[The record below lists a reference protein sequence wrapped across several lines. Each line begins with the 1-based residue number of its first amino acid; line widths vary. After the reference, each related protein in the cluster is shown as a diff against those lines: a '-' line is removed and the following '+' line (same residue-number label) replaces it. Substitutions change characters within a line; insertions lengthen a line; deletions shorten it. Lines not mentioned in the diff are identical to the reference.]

1 MVKTI
6 KYRKNKQVEVKGM
19 RRIRK
24 KIKRSFAM
32 ILTVCMV
39 LTSFQGIAFADPDL
53 DSSAKERD
61 VLFELDGTALKTE
74 AEEAIRSGAF
84 YNAQVGFQ
92 ELLETSDEEDP
103 IKFVDSDAYA
113 DIFDQSTGSIY
124 QLQDIP
130 YAREASASDAMYE
143 DAELQIFV
151 KLNGQA
157 AKAATQSNA
166 RKASDSN
173 ITEESDSDME
183 KASDSDLR
191 KPSAND
197 TIVDTENYEMNG
209 DEKLIFLFIN
219 RSNDDL
225 TFQLD
230 IDGRKSALV
239 QVESKNVLLATDQE
253 EEETPAPSTD
263 EEVNKGQENQGS
275 TDENDGNGTTEN
287 GTTENGTT
295 ENGSGSTST
304 EENEN
309 KDTTVEGGNQGSEGN
324 SGNTTENTAP
334 STDNKEE
341 NKGQENQGGNEGNK
355 ETIVEIENQGSK
367 DNSGDTTENK
377 APSVANKGENKAQEN
392 QGGNEGNTGNSASEK
407 GEEQQVSISSHRIDR
422 VMAFVPQ
429 DSYDDDD
436 EDAPKSP
443 EEEFEMMGEDDEEEE
458 EVDDETYNDDVDVY
472 TSDVEGVDIPAEVY
486 PVVLMKRK
494 SRSLFRMVRARGNA
508 KAAEASAGLMVMPVS
523 ALQPVATEAP
533 GDFVPLVDFY
543 DYWDSPNNKFFNDDS
558 KGFNAAIVN
567 KVGKQNLA
575 KTQTF
580 SLYAEGSNDSLR
592 TLENGKKAP
601 WQTGNIAQNLVDT
614 TYSDESRRAHIKK
627 EFGPHTTMFPVDEAY
642 IKNNYDVYNTDNTNA
657 FKDGIRWYSN
667 VEFPGFKSIT
677 ENGCTKYVFDAQ
689 ATSVRR
695 DDSSKK
701 NLKLKVINSSS
712 NGFWPFNTVA
722 EPENKKPLLFWKEQ
736 KKYSFGMHMSVPFY
750 LPLNGCYGENG
761 NVPLTFTFKGDDDV
775 WVYLKEVDPTNNTFT
790 SRLVLD
796 LGGMHGSCTGTIN
809 FATGYASVSPDT
821 NDIIKINDDGS
832 YENLASVGGRAV
844 NVKLK
849 DLGIENGKFYSL
861 EFFYMERNPTESNCY
876 IEIGLPVTPAGTLQ
890 ITKEVKGI
898 SLTDEKVNK
907 DYEFEVWESD
917 DHNTWNKLENN
928 ITINPTN
935 NKTKSITTT
944 TTKWYRVK
952 EIDPKDDST
961 ASWTGSGILTDDGC
975 YEVKVEPEKGATVVC
990 TNKYSANSLQI
1001 TKQMI
1006 GTSLPENLAANFKV
1020 TINNSNGKKIKISKP
1035 DSTDE
1040 FVTLSEDNNVINNI
1054 ALKNNETCIIS
1065 GLDAN
1070 STYKVEETG
1079 ITDENY
1085 KYDAEIHS
1093 EGDGKDV
1100 HVNNGNKTVIGG
1112 FREKEDGSS
1121 HVNLTFTNAVERKN
1135 KVLTLRKELSGSTE
1149 LQPSTDQTY
1158 TFELMKYDGITS
1170 TKFEDF
1176 TFADAPTKEDKTIEI
1191 TGAGTVTLLIDPEK
1205 AGGTFW
1211 FKETGEGDFNSDATS
1226 WKFASNP
1233 GSTYEGK
1240 DSPRFSFSDK
1250 TEFEV
1255 TCTNTYNVNR
1265 TLTVEK
1271 KLTDNS
1277 ANVTGTFGFNAVF
1290 KGNNDAILSIP
1301 YEITSKAADGTVSS
1315 NSGTLTDSA
1324 NAFNLAPGDKITFTK
1339 IPNGVSYQ
1347 ITETGTN
1354 TVENSEWY
1362 DIRCTGAVVES
1373 VDDGDSKK
1381 TISTETTSNGDD
1393 TAISGTF
1400 SGNENKKQM
1409 VTFTNSVTV
1418 KTGKLKITK
1427 KIVESSTSTKEV
1439 VADDNLTFTFKV
1451 TKEPGGMNVGKSFYV
1466 SVPIAKGDY
1475 EGSKE
1480 ITVPVGVYTIEEMS
1494 YLQYKA
1500 VENSKTAAV
1509 EAGSEPGNQATVIFH
1524 NYRCAD
1530 GYFTDSK
1537 VTVNTVIKEDNK
1549 FRFHSEDTSKP
1560 KIKIRQ
1566 IAALFTNSGKT
1577 EDDDDNEN

>member
-191 KPSAND
+191 KPSVND
-197 TIVDTENYEMNG
+197 TIIDTENYEMNG
-209 DEKLIFLFIN
+209 DEKLVFLFIN

-275 TDENDGNGTTEN
+275 TEENDGNGTT
-287 GTTENGTT
+287 GNGTT

-309 KDTTVEGGNQGSEGN
+309 KDTTVEGGNQGSEEN
-324 SGNTTENTAP
+324 SGETTENSTP
-334 STDNKEE
+334 STGNDGE
-341 NKGQENQGGNEGNK
+341 NKNQENQGGNEGNK

-367 DNSGDTTENK
+367 DNSGDITENK
-377 APSVANKGENKAQEN
+377 APSVANKGESKTQEN
-392 QGGNEGNTGNSASEK
+392 QGGNEENTGNSTSEK

-523 ALQPVATEAP
+523 ALQSVATEAP

-543 DYWDSPNNKFFNDDS
+543 DYWDSPINKFVNDDS

-601 WQTGNIAQNLVDT
+601 WQTVNIAQNLVDT

-642 IKNNYDVYNTDNTNA
+642 IKNNYDVYKTDNTNA

-722 EPENKKPLLFWKEQ
+722 KPENKELFTSRKEQ

-796 LGGMHGSCTGTIN
+796 LGGIHGSCTGTIN

-832 YENLASVGGRAV
+832 YTNLASVGGSAV
-844 NVKLK
+844 TVKLK

-876 IEIGLPVTPAGTLQ
+876 IEIGLPVTPDGTLQ

-907 DYEFEVWESD
+907 NYEFEVLESD

-928 ITINPTN
+928 IKINPTN

-952 EIDPKDDST
+952 EIDPKDDFT
-961 ASWTGSGILTDDGC
+961 ASWTGSGKLTDDGW

-1001 TKQMI
+1001 TKKMS
-1006 GTSLPENLAANFKV
+1006 GNSLPNNLAANFKV
-1020 TINNSNGKKIKISKP
+1020 TINNSNGKTIKIKKP
-1035 DSTDE
+1035 DGSGNLTE
-1040 FVTLSEDNNVINNI
+1040 ESETVNSNAYSISDI
-1054 ALKNNETCIIS
+1054 ALKNNEKCIIS

-1085 KYDAEIHS
+1085 KYDAKIQS
-1093 EGDGKDV
+1093 GGDGKNV
-1100 HVNNGNKTVIGG
+1100 EVNNGNKIVTGG
-1112 FREKEDGSS
+1112 FQEKEDGSS
-1121 HVNLTFTNAVERKN
+1121 HVNFTFTNAVERKN
-1135 KVLTLRKELSGSTE
+1135 KVLTLTKKLSGFME
-1149 LQPSTDQTY
+1149 LRPSTDQKY
-1158 TFELMKYDGITS
+1158 TFELLKRKGAAWK
-1170 TKFEDF
+1170 KFEDF
-1176 TFADAPTKEDKTIEI
+1176 TFADTPAKADKTIEI
-1191 TGAGTVTLLIDPEK
+1191 TGAGSVKLNIDPED
-1205 AGGTFW
+1205 AEGD
-1211 FKETGEGDFNSDATS
+1211 FKFVETGEGKFNSDVTS
-1226 WKFASNP
+1226 WELSSNH
-1233 GSTYEGK
+1233 GTTYQGK
-1240 DSPRFSFSDK
+1240 ESPEFSFSDK
-1250 TEFEV
+1250 TESELI
-1255 TCTNTYNVNR
+1255 CTNTYNVNR

-1277 ANVTGTFGFNAVF
+1277 ANVTGTFEFNATF
-1290 KGNNDAILSIP
+1290 TGNNDAVLSIP
-1301 YEITSKAADGTVSS
+1301 YEIIRKGVSVS
-1315 NSGTLTDSA
+1315 TESGTLTDSA
-1324 NAFNLAPGDKITFTK
+1324 NAFNLAPGDKITFSK

-1373 VDDGDSKK
+1373 VKDDDSKENISSSTNA
-1381 TISTETTSNGDD
+1381 TISGSFVGE
-1393 TAISGTF
+1393 
-1400 SGNENKKQM
+1400 ENRNQM

-1427 KIVESSTSTKEV
+1427 KIVENATSDQAVK
-1439 VADDNLTFTFKV
+1439 ADDNLTFTFKV
-1451 TKEPGGMNVGKSFYV
+1451 TKTPGGMNEDKSFYV
-1466 SVPIAKGDY
+1466 SVPVTKGNFK
-1475 EGSKE
+1475 GFKE
-1480 ITVPVGVYTIEEMS
+1480 IEVPVGVYQIEEMP
-1494 YLQYKA
+1494 YLQYEA
-1500 VENSKTAAV
+1500 VEKSKM
-1509 EAGSEPGNQATVIFH
+1509 ATVEVGDEPASTASVEFK
-1524 NYRCAD
+1524 NYRSAD

-1537 VTVNTVIKEDNK
+1537 VTVNTVIKDDK
-1549 FRFHSEDTSKP
+1549 FHFHSEDTSKP
-1560 KIKIRQ
+1560 KSKIRQ
-1566 IAALFTNSGKT
+1566 IAALITNGSKT

>member
-157 AKAATQSNA
+157 AEAATQSNA
-166 RKASDSN
+166 RKASDSSL
-173 ITEESDSDME
+173 TEESDSEME
-183 KASDSDLR
+183 KASGSDLR

-197 TIVDTENYEMNG
+197 TIIDTENYEMNG

-253 EEETPAPSTD
+253 EEETPAPST
-263 EEVNKGQENQGS
+263 EEENKGQENQGS

-287 GTTENGTT
+287 GTTESGTTENGTT

-304 EENEN
+304 EENDN

-334 STDNKEE
+334 SIDNKEE

-367 DNSGDTTENK
+367 ENSGNTTENK
-377 APSVANKGENKAQEN
+377 APSADNKGENKTQEN
-392 QGGNEGNTGNSASEK
+392 QGGNEGNTGNSTSEK

-458 EVDDETYNDDVDVY
+458 EVEDETYNDDVDLY

-494 SRSLFRMVRARGNA
+494 SRSLFRMVRARANA
-508 KAAEASAGLMVMPVS
+508 KAAEASAGLMVMSVS
-523 ALQPVATEAP
+523 ALQPVAEGQT
-533 GDFVPLVDFY
+533 GVFVPKVDFY
-543 DYWDSPNNKFFNDDS
+543 DYWDSPNDKFVNDDS

-567 KVGKQNLA
+567 KVGKKNLA

-580 SLYAEGSNDSLR
+580 SLYAEGSNDFLR

-601 WQTGNIAQNLVDT
+601 WQTVNIAQNLVDT

-701 NLKLKVINSSS
+701 NLKLKVINSRS

-722 EPENKKPLLFWKEQ
+722 EPDNKKEPWEWWKEEQ

-796 LGGMHGSCTGTIN
+796 LGGIHSSCTGTIN
-809 FATGYASVSPDT
+809 FATGDASVSPDT
-821 NDIIKINDDGS
+821 DKIIKINDDGS
-832 YENLASVGGRAV
+832 YTNLASVGGSAV
-844 NVKLK
+844 TVKLK

-907 DYEFEVWESD
+907 NYEFEVLESD
-917 DHNTWNKLENN
+917 DHNRWNKLENN
-928 ITINPTN
+928 IKINPTN
-935 NKTKSITTT
+935 NKTESITTT

-952 EIDPKDDST
+952 EIDPNDDST
-961 ASWTGSGILTDDGC
+961 ASWTGSGKLTDDGW
-975 YEVKVEPEKGATVVC
+975 YEVKVEPEKGATVV
-990 TNKYSANSLQI
+990 
-1001 TKQMI
+1001 
-1006 GTSLPENLAANFKV
+1006 
-1020 TINNSNGKKIKISKP
+1020 
-1035 DSTDE
+1035 
-1040 FVTLSEDNNVINNI
+1040 
-1054 ALKNNETCIIS
+1054 
-1065 GLDAN
+1065 
-1070 STYKVEETG
+1070 
-1079 ITDENY
+1079 
-1085 KYDAEIHS
+1085 
-1093 EGDGKDV
+1093 
-1100 HVNNGNKTVIGG
+1100 
-1112 FREKEDGSS
+1112 
-1121 HVNLTFTNAVERKN
+1121 
-1135 KVLTLRKELSGSTE
+1135 
-1149 LQPSTDQTY
+1149 
-1158 TFELMKYDGITS
+1158 
-1170 TKFEDF
+1170 
-1176 TFADAPTKEDKTIEI
+1176 
-1191 TGAGTVTLLIDPEK
+1191 
-1205 AGGTFW
+1205 
-1211 FKETGEGDFNSDATS
+1211 
-1226 WKFASNP
+1226 
-1233 GSTYEGK
+1233 
-1240 DSPRFSFSDK
+1240 
-1250 TEFEV
+1250 
-1255 TCTNTYNVNR
+1255 CTNTYNVNR

-1439 VADDNLTFTFKV
+1439 KADDNLTFTFKV
-1451 TKEPGGMNVGKSFYV
+1451 TKKTGGMNVGKSFYV
-1466 SVPIAKGDY
+1466 SVPIAKGDS

-1480 ITVPVGVYTIEEMS
+1480 ITVPVGAYTIEEMS

>member
-191 KPSAND
+191 KPSVND
-197 TIVDTENYEMNG
+197 TIIDTENYEMNG
-209 DEKLIFLFIN
+209 DEKLVFLFIN

-367 DNSGDTTENK
+367 DNSGDITENK
-377 APSVANKGENKAQEN
+377 APSVANKGESKTQEN
-392 QGGNEGNTGNSASEK
+392 QGGNEENTGNSTSEK

-523 ALQPVATEAP
+523 ALQSVATEAP

-543 DYWDSPNNKFFNDDS
+543 DYWDSPKNKFVNDDS

-580 SLYAEGSNDSLR
+580 SLYAEGSNDFLR

-601 WQTGNIAQNLVDT
+601 WQTVNIAQNLVDT

-667 VEFPGFKSIT
+667 VGFPGFKSIT

-695 DDSSKK
+695 DDSSKN
-701 NLKLKVINSSS
+701 NLKLKVINSRS

-722 EPENKKPLLFWKEQ
+722 EPGTLWKEQ

-796 LGGMHGSCTGTIN
+796 LGGIHSSCTGTIN

-844 NVKLK
+844 NVKLE

-898 SLTDEKVNK
+898 SLTDKKVNK

-928 ITINPTN
+928 ITINLTN

-944 TTKWYRVK
+944 TTKWYKVK
-952 EIDPKDDST
+952 EIDPRDDST

-1001 TKQMI
+1001 TKQMT

-1093 EGDGKDV
+1093 EGDGKRVD
-1100 HVNNGNKTVIGG
+1100 VNNGNKTVIGG

-1176 TFADAPTKEDKTIEI
+1176 TFADDPTKEDKTIEI

-1324 NAFNLAPGDKITFTK
+1324 NAFNLAPGDKITFSK

-1354 TVENSEWY
+1354 TVENSGWY

-1373 VDDGDSKK
+1373 VKDDDSKENISSATNA
-1381 TISTETTSNGDD
+1381 TISGSFVGE
-1393 TAISGTF
+1393 
-1400 SGNENKKQM
+1400 ENRNQM

-1427 KIVESSTSTKEV
+1427 KIVENATSDQAVK
-1439 VADDNLTFTFKV
+1439 ADDNLTFTFKV
-1451 TKEPGGMNVGKSFYV
+1451 TKTPGGMNEDKSFYV
-1466 SVPIAKGDY
+1466 SVPVTEGNFKGF
-1475 EGSKE
+1475 KE
-1480 ITVPVGVYTIEEMS
+1480 IEVPVGVYQIEEMP
-1494 YLQYKA
+1494 YLQYEA
-1500 VENSKTAAV
+1500 VEKSKM
-1509 EAGSEPGNQATVIFH
+1509 ATVEVGDEPASTASVEFK
-1524 NYRCAD
+1524 NYRSAD

-1537 VTVNTVIKEDNK
+1537 VTVNTVIKDDK
-1549 FRFHSEDTSKP
+1549 FHFHSEDTSKP
-1560 KIKIRQ
+1560 KSKIRQ
-1566 IAALFTNSGKT
+1566 IAALITNGSKT

>member
-191 KPSAND
+191 KPSVND
-197 TIVDTENYEMNG
+197 TIIDTENYEMNG
-209 DEKLIFLFIN
+209 DEKLVFLFIN

-367 DNSGDTTENK
+367 DNSGDITENK
-377 APSVANKGENKAQEN
+377 APSVANKGESKTQEN
-392 QGGNEGNTGNSASEK
+392 QGGNEENTGNSTSEK

-523 ALQPVATEAP
+523 ALQSVATEAP

-543 DYWDSPNNKFFNDDS
+543 DYWDSPKNKFVNDDS

-580 SLYAEGSNDSLR
+580 SLYAEGSNDFLR

-601 WQTGNIAQNLVDT
+601 WQTVNIAQNLVDT

-701 NLKLKVINSSS
+701 NLKLKVINSRS

-722 EPENKKPLLFWKEQ
+722 KPENKEPGTLWKEQ

-796 LGGMHGSCTGTIN
+796 LGGIHGSCTGTIN

-832 YENLASVGGRAV
+832 YENLASVGGSAV
-844 NVKLK
+844 NVELK

-876 IEIGLPVTPAGTLQ
+876 IEIGLPVPPPGTLQ

-898 SLTDEKVNK
+898 SLTDKKVNK

-917 DHNTWNKLENN
+917 DNNTWNKLENN
-928 ITINPTN
+928 IKINPTN

-961 ASWTGSGILTDDGC
+961 ASWTGSGKLTDYGW

-1001 TKQMI
+1001 TKQMT

-1093 EGDGKDV
+1093 EGDGKCVD
-1100 HVNNGNKTVIGG
+1100 VNNGNKTVIGG

-1176 TFADAPTKEDKTIEI
+1176 TFADDPTKEDKTIEI

-1324 NAFNLAPGDKITFTK
+1324 NAFNLAPGDKITFSK

-1354 TVENSEWY
+1354 TVENSGWY

-1373 VDDGDSKK
+1373 VKDDDSKENISSATNA
-1381 TISTETTSNGDD
+1381 TISGSFVGE
-1393 TAISGTF
+1393 
-1400 SGNENKKQM
+1400 ENRNQM

-1427 KIVESSTSTKEV
+1427 KIVENATSDQAVK
-1439 VADDNLTFTFKV
+1439 ADDNLTFTFKV
-1451 TKEPGGMNVGKSFYV
+1451 TKTPGGMNEDKSFYV
-1466 SVPIAKGDY
+1466 SVPVTEGNFKGF
-1475 EGSKE
+1475 KE
-1480 ITVPVGVYTIEEMS
+1480 IEVPVGVYQIEEMP
-1494 YLQYKA
+1494 YLQYEA
-1500 VENSKTAAV
+1500 VEKSKM
-1509 EAGSEPGNQATVIFH
+1509 ATVEVGDEPASTASVEFK
-1524 NYRCAD
+1524 NYRSAD

-1537 VTVNTVIKEDNK
+1537 VTVNTVIKDDK
-1549 FRFHSEDTSKP
+1549 FHFHSEDTSKP
-1560 KIKIRQ
+1560 KSKIRQ
-1566 IAALFTNSGKT
+1566 IAALITNGSKT

>member
-1 MVKTI
+1 M
-6 KYRKNKQVEVKGM
+6 
-19 RRIRK
+19 
-24 KIKRSFAM
+24 
-32 ILTVCMV
+32 
-39 LTSFQGIAFADPDL
+39 
-53 DSSAKERD
+53 
-61 VLFELDGTALKTE
+61 
-74 AEEAIRSGAF
+74 
-84 YNAQVGFQ
+84 
-92 ELLETSDEEDP
+92 
-103 IKFVDSDAYA
+103 
-113 DIFDQSTGSIY
+113 
-124 QLQDIP
+124 
-130 YAREASASDAMYE
+130 
-143 DAELQIFV
+143 
-151 KLNGQA
+151 
-157 AKAATQSNA
+157 
-166 RKASDSN
+166 
-173 ITEESDSDME
+173 
-183 KASDSDLR
+183 
-191 KPSAND
+191 
-197 TIVDTENYEMNG
+197 
-209 DEKLIFLFIN
+209 
-219 RSNDDL
+219 
-225 TFQLD
+225 
-230 IDGRKSALV
+230 
-239 QVESKNVLLATDQE
+239 
-253 EEETPAPSTD
+253 
-263 EEVNKGQENQGS
+263 
-275 TDENDGNGTTEN
+275 
-287 GTTENGTT
+287 
-295 ENGSGSTST
+295 
-304 EENEN
+304 
-309 KDTTVEGGNQGSEGN
+309 
-324 SGNTTENTAP
+324 
-334 STDNKEE
+334 
-341 NKGQENQGGNEGNK
+341 
-355 ETIVEIENQGSK
+355 
-367 DNSGDTTENK
+367 
-377 APSVANKGENKAQEN
+377 
-392 QGGNEGNTGNSASEK
+392 
-407 GEEQQVSISSHRIDR
+407 
-422 VMAFVPQ
+422 
-429 DSYDDDD
+429 
-436 EDAPKSP
+436 
-443 EEEFEMMGEDDEEEE
+443 
-458 EVDDETYNDDVDVY
+458 
-472 TSDVEGVDIPAEVY
+472 
-486 PVVLMKRK
+486 
-494 SRSLFRMVRARGNA
+494 
-508 KAAEASAGLMVMPVS
+508 
-523 ALQPVATEAP
+523 
-533 GDFVPLVDFY
+533 
-543 DYWDSPNNKFFNDDS
+543 
-558 KGFNAAIVN
+558 
-567 KVGKQNLA
+567 
-575 KTQTF
+575 
-580 SLYAEGSNDSLR
+580 
-592 TLENGKKAP
+592 
-601 WQTGNIAQNLVDT
+601 
-614 TYSDESRRAHIKK
+614 
-627 EFGPHTTMFPVDEAY
+627 
-642 IKNNYDVYNTDNTNA
+642 
-657 FKDGIRWYSN
+657 
-667 VEFPGFKSIT
+667 
-677 ENGCTKYVFDAQ
+677 
-689 ATSVRR
+689 
-695 DDSSKK
+695 
-701 NLKLKVINSSS
+701 
-712 NGFWPFNTVA
+712 
-722 EPENKKPLLFWKEQ
+722 
-736 KKYSFGMHMSVPFY
+736 
-750 LPLNGCYGENG
+750 
-761 NVPLTFTFKGDDDV
+761 
-775 WVYLKEVDPTNNTFT
+775 
-790 SRLVLD
+790 
-796 LGGMHGSCTGTIN
+796 
-809 FATGYASVSPDT
+809 
-821 NDIIKINDDGS
+821 
-832 YENLASVGGRAV
+832 
-844 NVKLK
+844 
-849 DLGIENGKFYSL
+849 
-861 EFFYMERNPTESNCY
+861 
-876 IEIGLPVTPAGTLQ
+876 
-890 ITKEVKGI
+890 
-898 SLTDEKVNK
+898 
-907 DYEFEVWESD
+907 
-917 DHNTWNKLENN
+917 
-928 ITINPTN
+928 
-935 NKTKSITTT
+935 
-944 TTKWYRVK
+944 
-952 EIDPKDDST
+952 
-961 ASWTGSGILTDDGC
+961 
-975 YEVKVEPEKGATVVC
+975 
-990 TNKYSANSLQI
+990 
-1001 TKQMI
+1001 
-1006 GTSLPENLAANFKV
+1006 
-1020 TINNSNGKKIKISKP
+1020 
-1035 DSTDE
+1035 
-1040 FVTLSEDNNVINNI
+1040 INNI

-1093 EGDGKDV
+1093 EGDGKGVD
-1100 HVNNGNKTVIGG
+1100 VNNGNKTVIGG

-1176 TFADAPTKEDKTIEI
+1176 TFADHPTKEDKTIEI
-1191 TGAGTVTLLIDPEK
+1191 TGARTVTLLIDPEK

-1240 DSPRFSFSDK
+1240 DSPGFSFSDK

-1466 SVPIAKGDY
+1466 SVPIAKGDS

>member
-1 MVKTI
+1 
-6 KYRKNKQVEVKGM
+6 M

-24 KIKRSFAM
+24 KIKRTFAM

-130 YAREASASDAMYE
+130 YAHEASASDAMYE

-166 RKASDSN
+166 KMASDSN
-173 ITEESDSDME
+173 ITEESDSEME

-191 KPSAND
+191 KPSVND
-197 TIVDTENYEMNG
+197 TIIDTENYEMNG
-209 DEKLIFLFIN
+209 DEKLVFLFIN

-287 GTTENGTT
+287 GTTESGTTENGTT

-304 EENEN
+304 EENDN

-334 STDNKEE
+334 SIDNKEE

-367 DNSGDTTENK
+367 ENSGNTTENK
-377 APSVANKGENKAQEN
+377 APSADNKGENKTQEN
-392 QGGNEGNTGNSASEK
+392 QGGNEGNTGNSTSEK

-458 EVDDETYNDDVDVY
+458 EVEDETYNDDVDLY

-494 SRSLFRMVRARGNA
+494 SRSLFRMVRARANA
-508 KAAEASAGLMVMPVS
+508 KAAEASAGLMVMSVS
-523 ALQPVATEAP
+523 ALQPVAEGQT
-533 GDFVPLVDFY
+533 GVFVPKVDFY
-543 DYWDSPNNKFFNDDS
+543 DYWDSPNDKFVNDDS

-567 KVGKQNLA
+567 KVGTQNLA

-580 SLYAEGSNDSLR
+580 SLYAKGNNDSLR
-592 TLENGKKAP
+592 KLENGEIAP
-601 WQTGNIAQNLVDT
+601 WQTGNIAQNLVDA

-627 EFGPHTTMFPVDEAY
+627 EFGPHTTMFPVDEDY

-667 VEFPGFKSIT
+667 VEFPGFKTIT

-689 ATSVRR
+689 KTSVRR

-701 NLKLKVINSSS
+701 NLKLKVINSNS

-722 EPENKKPLLFWKEQ
+722 RPGLWTEQ

-796 LGGMHGSCTGTIN
+796 LGGIHSSCTGTIN
-809 FATGYASVSPDT
+809 FETGDASVSPDT
-821 NDIIKINDDGS
+821 DKIIKINDDGS
-832 YENLASVGGRAV
+832 YENLASVGGSAV
-844 NVKLK
+844 TVKLK

-898 SLTDEKVNK
+898 SLTDEKANK
-907 DYEFEVWESD
+907 NYEFEVWESD
-917 DHNTWNKLENN
+917 DHTKWNKLENN

-935 NKTKSITTT
+935 NKTESITTT

-952 EIDPKDDST
+952 EIDPNDDST

-1001 TKQMI
+1001 TKKMR
-1006 GTSLPENLAANFKV
+1006 GNSLPGNLAANFKV

-1085 KYDAEIHS
+1085 KYDAKIQS
-1093 EGDGKDV
+1093 GGDGKDV
-1100 HVNNGNKTVIGG
+1100 EVNNGNKTVTGG
-1112 FREKEDGSS
+1112 FQEKEDGSS
-1121 HVNLTFTNAVERKN
+1121 HVNFTFTNAVKRKN
-1135 KVLTLRKELSGSTE
+1135 KVLKLTKVLDGAETLK
-1149 LQPSTDQTY
+1149 PTDQKY
-1158 TFELMKYDGITS
+1158 TFELMKYDRTTLKS

-1176 TFADAPTKEDKTIEI
+1176 TFADDPAKADKTIEI
-1191 TGAGTVTLLIDPEK
+1191 TGAGTVTLIIDPEK
-1205 AGGTFW
+1205 ADGTFW

-1226 WKFASNP
+1226 WKFASRP
-1233 GSTYEGK
+1233 GDTCKSKE
-1240 DSPRFSFSDK
+1240 SPRFSFSDK

-1277 ANVTGTFGFNAVF
+1277 ANVTGTFEFNATF
-1290 KGNNDAILSIP
+1290 TGNNDAVLSIP
-1301 YEITSKAADGTVSS
+1301 YEIIRKGVSVS
-1315 NSGTLTDSA
+1315 TESGTLTDSA
-1324 NAFNLAPGDKITFTK
+1324 NAFNLAPGDKITFSK

-1373 VDDGDSKK
+1373 VKDDDSKENISSATNA
-1381 TISTETTSNGDD
+1381 TISGSFVGE
-1393 TAISGTF
+1393 
-1400 SGNENKKQM
+1400 ENRNQM

-1427 KIVESSTSTKEV
+1427 KIVENATSDQAVK
-1439 VADDNLTFTFKV
+1439 ADDNLTFTFKV
-1451 TKEPGGMNVGKSFYV
+1451 TKTPGGMNEDKSFYV
-1466 SVPIAKGDY
+1466 SVPVTKGNFK
-1475 EGSKE
+1475 GFKE
-1480 ITVPVGVYTIEEMS
+1480 IEVPVGVYQIEEMP
-1494 YLQYKA
+1494 YLQYEA
-1500 VENSKTAAV
+1500 VEKSKM
-1509 EAGSEPGNQATVIFH
+1509 ATVEVGDEPASTASVEFK
-1524 NYRCAD
+1524 NYRSAD

-1537 VTVNTVIKEDNK
+1537 VTVNTVIKDDK
-1549 FRFHSEDTSKP
+1549 FHFHSEDTSKP
-1560 KIKIRQ
+1560 KSKIRQ
-1566 IAALFTNSGKT
+1566 IAALITNGSKT

>member
-1 MVKTI
+1 
-6 KYRKNKQVEVKGM
+6 M

-103 IKFVDSDAYA
+103 IKFVDSNAYA

-157 AKAATQSNA
+157 AEAATQSNA
-166 RKASDSN
+166 RKASDSSL
-173 ITEESDSDME
+173 TEESDSEME
-183 KASDSDLR
+183 KASGSDLR

-197 TIVDTENYEMNG
+197 TIIDTENYEMNG

-253 EEETPAPSTD
+253 EEETPAPST
-263 EEVNKGQENQGS
+263 EEENKGQENQGS

-287 GTTENGTT
+287 GTTESGTTENGTT

-304 EENEN
+304 EENDN

-334 STDNKEE
+334 SIDNKEE

-367 DNSGDTTENK
+367 ENSGNTTENK
-377 APSVANKGENKAQEN
+377 APSADNKGENKTQEN
-392 QGGNEGNTGNSASEK
+392 QGGNEGNTGNSTSEK

-458 EVDDETYNDDVDVY
+458 EVEDETYNDDVDLY

-494 SRSLFRMVRARGNA
+494 SRSLFRMVRARANA
-508 KAAEASAGLMVMPVS
+508 KAAEASAGLMVMSVS
-523 ALQPVATEAP
+523 ALQPVAEGQT
-533 GDFVPLVDFY
+533 GVFVPKVDFY
-543 DYWDSPNNKFFNDDS
+543 DYWDSPNDKFVNDDS

-580 SLYAEGSNDSLR
+580 SLYAKGNNDSLR
-592 TLENGKKAP
+592 KLENGEIAP
-601 WQTGNIAQNLVDT
+601 WQTGNIAQNLVDA

-627 EFGPHTTMFPVDEAY
+627 EFGPHTTMFPVDEDY

-667 VEFPGFKSIT
+667 VEFPGFKTIT

-689 ATSVRR
+689 KTSVRR

-701 NLKLKVINSSS
+701 NLKLKVINGSSSS

-722 EPENKKPLLFWKEQ
+722 EPENKKEPWEFWKKEQ

-809 FATGYASVSPDT
+809 FATGDASVSPDT
-821 NDIIKINDDGS
+821 DKIIKINDDGS
-832 YENLASVGGRAV
+832 DTNLASVGGSAV
-844 NVKLK
+844 TVKLK

-876 IEIGLPVTPAGTLQ
+876 IEIGLPVTPDGTLQ

-907 DYEFEVWESD
+907 NYEFEVLESD

-928 ITINPTN
+928 IKINPTN

-961 ASWTGSGILTDDGC
+961 ASWTGSGKLTDDGW

-1001 TKQMI
+1001 TKKMS
-1006 GTSLPENLAANFKV
+1006 GNSLPNNLAANFKV
-1020 TINNSNGKKIKISKP
+1020 TINNSNGKTIKIKKP
-1035 DSTDE
+1035 DGSGNLTE
-1040 FVTLSEDNNVINNI
+1040 ESETVNSNAYSISDI

-1085 KYDAEIHS
+1085 KYDAKIQS
-1093 EGDGKDV
+1093 GGDGKDV
-1100 HVNNGNKTVIGG
+1100 EVNNGNKTVTGG
-1112 FREKEDGSS
+1112 FQEKEDGSS
-1121 HVNLTFTNAVERKN
+1121 HVNFTFTNAVERKN
-1135 KVLTLRKELSGSTE
+1135 KVLKLTKVLDGAETLK
-1149 LQPSTDQTY
+1149 PTDQKY
-1158 TFELMKYDGITS
+1158 TFELMKYDRTTLKS

-1176 TFADAPTKEDKTIEI
+1176 TFADDPAKADKTIEI
-1191 TGAGTVTLLIDPEK
+1191 TGAGTVTLIIDPEK
-1205 AGGTFW
+1205 ADGTFW

-1226 WKFASNP
+1226 WKFASRP
-1233 GSTYEGK
+1233 GDTCKSKE
-1240 DSPRFSFSDK
+1240 SPWFSFSDK
-1250 TEFEV
+1250 TELELI
-1255 TCTNTYNVNR
+1255 CTNTYNVNR

-1271 KLTDNS
+1271 KLTADS
-1277 ANVTGTFGFNAVF
+1277 ANVTGVFGFEATF
-1290 KGNNDAILSIP
+1290 TGNKDVNLSIP

-1315 NSGTLTDSA
+1315 KSGTLTDSA
-1324 NAFNLAPGDKITFTK
+1324 NDFNLAPGDKITFTK
-1339 IPNGVSYQ
+1339 IPNGASYQ
-1347 ITETGTN
+1347 ITETGMN

-1427 KIVESSTSTKEV
+1427 KIVESSTSTKKV

-1466 SVPIAKGDY
+1466 SVPIAKGDS

>member
-1 MVKTI
+1 
-6 KYRKNKQVEVKGM
+6 M

-24 KIKRSFAM
+24 KIKRTFAM

-130 YAREASASDAMYE
+130 YAHEASASDAMYE

-166 RKASDSN
+166 KMASDSN
-173 ITEESDSDME
+173 ITEESDSEME

-191 KPSAND
+191 KPSVND
-197 TIVDTENYEMNG
+197 TIIDTENYEMNG
-209 DEKLIFLFIN
+209 DEKLVFLFIN

-239 QVESKNVLLATDQE
+239 HVESKNVLLATDQE

-275 TDENDGNGTTEN
+275 TEENDGNGTT
-287 GTTENGTT
+287 GNGTT

-309 KDTTVEGGNQGSEGN
+309 KDTTVEGGNQGSEEN

-392 QGGNEGNTGNSASEK
+392 QGSNEGNTGNSTSGSGSTEGGSSTDTSSNSNTSEK
-407 GEEQQVSISSHRIDR
+407 GEDQQVSISSHRIER

-494 SRSLFRMVRARGNA
+494 SRSLFRMIRARGNA
-508 KAAEASAGLMVMPVS
+508 KAAEASAGLMVMSVS
-523 ALQPVATEAP
+523 ALQPVAI

-543 DYWDSPNNKFFNDDS
+543 DYWDSPKVLLYNNDDV
-558 KGFNAAIVN
+558 GFNAAIVEEVKKKN
-567 KVGKQNLA
+567 KTLKD
-575 KTQTF
+575 TQTF
-580 SLYAEGSNDSLR
+580 SLYSNGSNSDLR
-592 TLENGKKAP
+592 KLKNGKKAP
-601 WQTGNIAQNLVDT
+601 WQDICIAQNLVVDT
-614 TYSDESRRAHIKK
+614 YNVESMRAHIKK
-627 EFGPHTTMFPVDEAY
+627 EFGPHTTMFPVDSVYE
-642 IKNNYDVYNTDNTNA
+642 KNNKEVYKLENDA
-657 FKDGIRWYSN
+657 FKDGIRWYPN

-677 ENGCTKYVFDAQ
+677 DNEKGYTKYVFDAME
-689 ATSVRR
+689 TPVRR
-695 DDSSKK
+695 DASTSDYKN
-701 NLKLKVINSSS
+701 NLKLKVIKSNES
-712 NGFWPFNTVA
+712 NGFWPFNTVVA
-722 EPENKKPLLFWKEQ
+722 PDLYDTEVGEGR
-736 KKYSFGMHMSVPFY
+736 KYSFGMHMSVPFY
-750 LPLNGCYGENG
+750 LPLNGCYGTN
-761 NVPLTFTFKGDDDV
+761 NDIPLTFKFKGDDDV
-775 WVYLKEVDPTNNTFT
+775 WVYLKEEDPTNNTFK

-796 LGGMHGSCTGTIN
+796 LGGLHGACTGTIN
-809 FATGYASVSPDT
+809 FASGETEISGEGYDILKIKEDEST
-821 NDIIKINDDGS
+821 NKLSDGTKTVKG
-832 YENLASVGGRAV
+832 NL
-844 NVKLK
+844 KE
-849 DLGIENGKFYSL
+849 LGIEYGKSYSL

-876 IEIGLPVTPAGTLQ
+876 IEIGLPVPPPGTLQ

-907 DYEFEVWESD
+907 DYEFEVRESD

-928 ITINPTN
+928 IKINPTN

-961 ASWTGSGILTDDGC
+961 ASWTGSGKLTDDGW

-1001 TKQMI
+1001 TKKMS
-1006 GTSLPENLAANFKV
+1006 GNSLPGNLAANFKV
-1020 TINNSNGKKIKISKP
+1020 TINNSNGKTIKIRKP
-1035 DSTDE
+1035 DDSGNLTEESKTVNSNEYSISD
-1040 FVTLSEDNNVINNI
+1040 I

-1085 KYDAEIHS
+1085 KYDAQIQS
-1093 EGDGKDV
+1093 GGDGKNV
-1100 HVNNGNKTVIGG
+1100 EVNNGNKIVTGG
-1112 FREKEDGSS
+1112 FQEKEDGSS
-1121 HVNLTFTNAVERKN
+1121 HVNFTFTNAVERKN
-1135 KVLTLRKELSGSTE
+1135 KVLTLTKKLSGFME
-1149 LQPSTDQTY
+1149 LRPSTDQKY
-1158 TFELMKYDGITS
+1158 TFELLKRKGAKWK
-1170 TKFEDF
+1170 KFEDF
-1176 TFADAPTKEDKTIEI
+1176 TFADTPAKADKTIEI
-1191 TGAGTVTLLIDPEK
+1191 TGAGSVKLNIDPED
-1205 AGGTFW
+1205 AEGD
-1211 FKETGEGDFNSDATS
+1211 FKFVETGEGKFNSDVTS
-1226 WKFASNP
+1226 WELSSNH
-1233 GSTYEGK
+1233 GTTYQGK
-1240 DSPRFSFSDK
+1240 ESPEFSFSDK
-1250 TEFEV
+1250 TESELI
-1255 TCTNTYNVNR
+1255 CTNTYNVNR

-1277 ANVTGTFGFNAVF
+1277 ANVTGTFEFNATF
-1290 KGNNDAILSIP
+1290 TGNNDAVLSIP
-1301 YEITSKAADGTVSS
+1301 YEIIRKGVSVS
-1315 NSGTLTDSA
+1315 TESGTLTDSA
-1324 NAFNLAPGDKITFTK
+1324 NAFNLAPGDKITFSK

-1373 VDDGDSKK
+1373 VKDDDSKENISSATNA
-1381 TISTETTSNGDD
+1381 TISGSFVGE
-1393 TAISGTF
+1393 
-1400 SGNENKKQM
+1400 ENRNQM

-1427 KIVESSTSTKEV
+1427 KIVENATSDQAVK
-1439 VADDNLTFTFKV
+1439 ADDNLTFTFKV
-1451 TKEPGGMNVGKSFYV
+1451 TKTPGGMNEDKSFYV
-1466 SVPIAKGDY
+1466 SVPVTKGNFK
-1475 EGSKE
+1475 GFKE
-1480 ITVPVGVYTIEEMS
+1480 IEVPVGVYQIEEMP
-1494 YLQYKA
+1494 YLQYEA
-1500 VENSKTAAV
+1500 VEKSKM
-1509 EAGSEPGNQATVIFH
+1509 ATVEVGDEPASTASVEFK
-1524 NYRCAD
+1524 NYRSAD

-1537 VTVNTVIKEDNK
+1537 VTVNTVIKDDK
-1549 FRFHSEDTSKP
+1549 FHFHSEDTSKP
-1560 KIKIRQ
+1560 KSKIRQ
-1566 IAALFTNSGKT
+1566 IAALITNGSKT

>member
-1 MVKTI
+1 
-6 KYRKNKQVEVKGM
+6 M

-92 ELLETSDEEDP
+92 ELLETSDEENP

-157 AKAATQSNA
+157 AKAATESNA
-166 RKASDSN
+166 RMASDSN

-191 KPSAND
+191 KPFVND
-197 TIVDTENYEMNG
+197 TIIDTENYEMNG
-209 DEKLIFLFIN
+209 DEKLVFLFIN

-295 ENGSGSTST
+295 ENGTGSTST

-309 KDTTVEGGNQGSEGN
+309 KDTTVEGGNQGSEEN
-324 SGNTTENTAP
+324 SGETTENSAP
-334 STDNKEE
+334 STGNDGENKNQENQGGNEEKKETIVEIEKHDPKDNSGDTTENKEPSADNKGE
-341 NKGQENQGGNEGNK
+341 NKGQENQGGNEGN
-355 ETIVEIENQGSK
+355 T
-367 DNSGDTTENK
+367 GDST
-377 APSVANKGENKAQEN
+377 
-392 QGGNEGNTGNSASEK
+392 SEK
-407 GEEQQVSISSHRIDR
+407 GEEQQVSISSHRIER

-494 SRSLFRMVRARGNA
+494 SRSLFRMIRARGNA
-508 KAAEASAGLMVMPVS
+508 KSAEASAGLMVMS
-523 ALQPVATEAP
+523 ANALQPVATGAP

-543 DYWDSPNNKFFNDDS
+543 DYWDSPNDKFVNDDS
-558 KGFNAAIVN
+558 KGFNAAIVK
-567 KVGKQNLA
+567 KVGKSNLA
-575 KTQTF
+575 DKQIF
-580 SLYAEGSNDSLR
+580 SLYAKGTDKQLRRDPNSHWYDKEDS
-592 TLENGKKAP
+592 P
-601 WQTGNIAQNLVDT
+601 WQTGNVAQNLAVA
-614 TYSDESRRAHIKK
+614 TYSNELYRAQITK
-627 EFGPHTTMFPVDEAY
+627 EFGPHKTMFPVENAYVKNDKAVYKLDE
-642 IKNNYDVYNTDNTNA
+642 DA
-657 FKDGIRWYSN
+657 FKDGIRWYPN
-667 VEFPGFKSIT
+667 VAFPGFVSETIEGT
-677 ENGCTKYVFDAQ
+677 NYIKYKFDASQ
-689 ATSVRR
+689 TTVRR
-695 DDSSKK
+695 VSPSQGEATGT
-701 NLKLKVINSSS
+701 LKLQKVDNLYSY
-712 NGFWPFNTVA
+712 GFWPFN
-722 EPENKKPLLFWKEQ
+722 ESNENLQNMSKRKF
-736 KKYSFGMHMSVPFY
+736 SFGMHMSYPFY
-750 LPLNGCYGENG
+750 LPLNGCYDEAG
-761 NVPLTFTFKGDDDV
+761 NTPLTFTFKGDDDV
-775 WVYLKEVDPTNNTFT
+775 WVYLKEMDPTDPTNSTFT

-796 LGGMHGSCTGTIN
+796 LGGMHGACTGTIN
-809 FATGYASVSPDT
+809 FATGVASVSPDT
-821 NDIIKINDDGS
+821 DDIIRINGDGT
-832 YENLASVGGRAV
+832 YKKLADKRGNAV
-844 NVKLK
+844 NVNLK
-849 DLGIENGKFYSL
+849 ELGIENGKFYSL

-876 IEIGLPVTPAGTLQ
+876 IEIGLPEIPKGILQ
-890 ITKEVKGI
+890 IEKELKGI
-898 SLTDEKVNK
+898 SKSELGNNSTYTFKVQESIDGEHWPDENDVSNA
-907 DYEFEVWESD
+907 
-917 DHNTWNKLENN
+917 TQT
-928 ITINPTN
+928 ITIEAG
-935 NKTKSITTT
+935 KSAEIETEHE
-944 TTKWYRVK
+944 KWYRVK
-952 EIDPKDDST
+952 EIDPNDGST
-961 ASWTGSGILTDDGC
+961 ASWAGNTGTFNNGWYVVQVG
-975 YEVKVEPEKGATVVC
+975 PEKGAKIVC
-990 TNKYSANSLQI
+990 TNKYNSLQI
-1001 TKQMI
+1001 TKKMN
-1006 GTSLPENLAANFKV
+1006 GESLPPDLAAKFDI
-1020 TINNSNGKKIKISKP
+1020 TITSSTAKKIKITKP
-1035 DSTDE
+1035 DGTNQD
-1040 FVTLSEDNNVINNI
+1040 VTLNEGSNVIKNI
-1054 ALKNNETCIIS
+1054 ELKDNQSCTIYS
-1065 GLDAN
+1065 VDAD

-1085 KYDAEIHS
+1085 KYDAVIQSGGDCKEITTS
-1093 EGDGKDV
+1093 ED
-1100 HVNNGNKTVIGG
+1100 NKTVTGG
-1112 FREKEDGSS
+1112 FIAKEDGSS
-1121 HVNLTFTNAVERKN
+1121 HVNLTFTNSVEK
-1135 KVLTLRKELSGSTE
+1135 KKILTLTKELDGE
-1149 LQPSTDQTY
+1149 LKPVDHTY
-1158 TFELMKYDGITS
+1158 TFELLKKNGDEW

-1176 TFADAPTKEDKTIEI
+1176 TFKSSDPAKADKKIEI
-1191 TGAGTVTLLIDPEK
+1191 TGAGSVTLIIDPK
-1205 AGGTFW
+1205 DANSY
-1211 FKETGEGDFNSDATS
+1211 FKFVETGEGDFNSDDRS
-1226 WKFASNP
+1226 WKLSSNH
-1233 GSTYEGK
+1233 GSIYHRKE
-1240 DSPRFSFSDK
+1240 SPMFSFSDK
-1250 TEFEV
+1250 TELEV
-1255 TCTNTYNVNR
+1255 TCINTYNVNR

-1271 KLTDNS
+1271 KLTADS
-1277 ANVTGTFGFNAVF
+1277 ANVTGKFGFSAVF

-1301 YEITSKAADGTVSS
+1301 YEITSKAADGTVSL
-1315 NSGTLTDSA
+1315 NPGTLTGSA
-1324 NAFNLAPGDKITFTK
+1324 NAFNLAPGDKITFAK

-1347 ITETGTN
+1347 ITETGSN
-1354 TVENSEWY
+1354 TVENAGWY

-1373 VDDGDSKK
+1373 VDDSGSKN
-1381 TISTETTSNGDD
+1381 TIPTNTTSNGNS
-1393 TAISGTF
+1393 TTIGGTF
-1400 SGNENKKQM
+1400 NGNANTNQM

-1466 SVPIAKGDY
+1466 SVPIAKGDSK
-1475 EGSKE
+1475 GSKE

-1560 KIKIRQ
+1560 KSKIRQ

>member
-1 MVKTI
+1 
-6 KYRKNKQVEVKGM
+6 M

-24 KIKRSFAM
+24 KIKRTFAM

-130 YAREASASDAMYE
+130 YAHEASASDAMYE

-166 RKASDSN
+166 KMASDSN
-173 ITEESDSDME
+173 ITEESDSEME

-191 KPSAND
+191 KPSVND
-197 TIVDTENYEMNG
+197 TIIDTENYEMNG
-209 DEKLIFLFIN
+209 DEKLVFLFIN

-275 TDENDGNGTTEN
+275 TEENDGNGTT
-287 GTTENGTT
+287 GNGTT

-309 KDTTVEGGNQGSEGN
+309 KDTTVEGGNQGSEEN

-508 KAAEASAGLMVMPVS
+508 KAAEASAGLMVMSVS
-523 ALQPVATEAP
+523 ALQPVAEGQT
-533 GDFVPLVDFY
+533 GVFVPKVDFY
-543 DYWDSPNNKFFNDDS
+543 DYWDSPNDKFVNDDS

-567 KVGKQNLA
+567 KVGKHNLA

-580 SLYAEGSNDSLR
+580 SLYAEGSNDFLR
-592 TLENGKKAP
+592 TLENDKKAP
-601 WQTGNIAQNLVDT
+601 WQTVNIAQNLVDT

-701 NLKLKVINSSS
+701 NLKLKVINSRS

-722 EPENKKPLLFWKEQ
+722 EPENKKEPWEWWKEEQ

-796 LGGMHGSCTGTIN
+796 LGGIHSSCTGTIN
-809 FATGYASVSPDT
+809 FATGDASVSPDT
-821 NDIIKINDDGS
+821 DKIIKINDDGS
-832 YENLASVGGRAV
+832 YENVASVGGRAV

-907 DYEFEVWESD
+907 DYEFEVLESD
-917 DHNTWNKLENN
+917 DHNKWNKLKNN

-952 EIDPKDDST
+952 EIDPEDDST

-1001 TKQMI
+1001 TKQMT

-1085 KYDAEIHS
+1085 KYDAKIQS
-1093 EGDGKDV
+1093 GGDGKDV
-1100 HVNNGNKTVIGG
+1100 EVNNGNKTVTGG
-1112 FREKEDGSS
+1112 FQEKEDGSS
-1121 HVNLTFTNAVERKN
+1121 HVNFTFTNVVKRKN
-1135 KVLTLRKELSGSTE
+1135 KVLTLTKKLSGFME
-1149 LQPSTDQTY
+1149 LRPSTDQKY
-1158 TFELMKYDGITS
+1158 TFELLKRKGAKWK
-1170 TKFEDF
+1170 KFEDF
-1176 TFADAPTKEDKTIEI
+1176 TFADTPAKADKTIEI
-1191 TGAGTVTLLIDPEK
+1191 TGAGSVKLNIDPED
-1205 AGGTFW
+1205 AEGD
-1211 FKETGEGDFNSDATS
+1211 FKFVETGEGKFNSDVTS
-1226 WKFASNP
+1226 WELSSNH
-1233 GSTYEGK
+1233 GTTYQGK
-1240 DSPRFSFSDK
+1240 ESPEFSFSDK
-1250 TEFEV
+1250 TESELI
-1255 TCTNTYNVNR
+1255 CTNTYNVNR

-1277 ANVTGTFGFNAVF
+1277 ANVTGTFEFNATF
-1290 KGNNDAILSIP
+1290 TGNNDAVLSIP
-1301 YEITSKAADGTVSS
+1301 YEIIRKGVSVS
-1315 NSGTLTDSA
+1315 TESGTLTDSA
-1324 NAFNLAPGDKITFTK
+1324 NDFNLAPGDKITFTK
-1339 IPNGVSYQ
+1339 IPNGASYQ
-1347 ITETGTN
+1347 ITETGMN
-1354 TVENSEWY
+1354 TVENSGWY
-1362 DIRCTGAVVES
+1362 DIKCTGAVV
-1373 VDDGDSKK
+1373 DDSGSKN
-1381 TISTETTSNGDD
+1381 TIPTNTTSSGNSTTIG
-1393 TAISGTF
+1393 GTF
-1400 SGNENKKQM
+1400 SGNDNKNQM

-1439 VADDNLTFTFKV
+1439 KADDNLTFTFKV
-1451 TKEPGGMNVGKSFYV
+1451 TKKPGGMNVGKSFYV
-1466 SVPIAKGDY
+1466 SVPIAKGDS

-1480 ITVPVGVYTIEEMS
+1480 ITVPVGAYTIEEMS

>member
-1 MVKTI
+1 
-6 KYRKNKQVEVKGM
+6 M

-103 IKFVDSDAYA
+103 IKFVDSNAYA

-157 AKAATQSNA
+157 AEAATQSNA
-166 RKASDSN
+166 RKASDSSL
-173 ITEESDSDME
+173 TEESDSEME
-183 KASDSDLR
+183 KASGSDLR

-197 TIVDTENYEMNG
+197 TIIDTENYEMNG

-275 TDENDGNGTTEN
+275 TEENDGNGTT
-287 GTTENGTT
+287 GNGTT

-309 KDTTVEGGNQGSEGN
+309 KDTTVEGGNQGSEEN

-392 QGGNEGNTGNSASEK
+392 QGSNEGNTGNSTSGSGSTEGGSSTDTSSNSNTSEK
-407 GEEQQVSISSHRIDR
+407 GEDQQVSISSHRIER

-494 SRSLFRMVRARGNA
+494 SRSLFRMIRARGNA
-508 KAAEASAGLMVMPVS
+508 KAAEASAGLMVMSVS
-523 ALQPVATEAP
+523 ALQPVAI

-543 DYWDSPNNKFFNDDS
+543 DYWDSPKALLYNNDDV
-558 KGFNAAIVN
+558 GFNAAIVEDV
-567 KVGKQNLA
+567 KKKKKTL
-575 KTQTF
+575 KDTQTF
-580 SLYAEGSNDSLR
+580 SLYSNGSNRDLR
-592 TLENGKKAP
+592 RLKNDKKAP
-601 WQTGNIAQNLVDT
+601 WQDICIAQNLVVDT
-614 TYSDESRRAHIKK
+614 YNVESMRAHIKK
-627 EFGPHTTMFPVDEAY
+627 EFGPHTTMFPVDSVYE
-642 IKNNYDVYNTDNTNA
+642 KNNKEVYKLENDA
-657 FKDGIRWYSN
+657 FKDGIRWYPN

-677 ENGCTKYVFDAQ
+677 DNEKGYTKYVFDAMK
-689 ATSVRR
+689 TPVRR
-695 DDSSKK
+695 DASTSDYKN

-722 EPENKKPLLFWKEQ
+722 KPENMSKEQ

-796 LGGMHGSCTGTIN
+796 LGGIHGSCTGTIN

-844 NVKLK
+844 KVKLK

-907 DYEFEVWESD
+907 DYEFEVRESD

-961 ASWTGSGILTDDGC
+961 ASWTGSGKLTDDGW

-1001 TKQMI
+1001 TKKMS
-1006 GTSLPENLAANFKV
+1006 GNSLPGNLAANFKV
-1020 TINNSNGKKIKISKP
+1020 TINNSNGKTIKIRKP
-1035 DSTDE
+1035 DDSGNLTEESKTVNSNEYSISD
-1040 FVTLSEDNNVINNI
+1040 I
-1054 ALKNNETCIIS
+1054 ALKNNEKCIIS

-1085 KYDAEIHS
+1085 KYDAQIQS
-1093 EGDGKDV
+1093 GGDGKNV
-1100 HVNNGNKTVIGG
+1100 EVNNGNKIVTGG
-1112 FREKEDGSS
+1112 FQEKEDGSS
-1121 HVNLTFTNAVERKN
+1121 HVNFTFTNAVERKN
-1135 KVLTLRKELSGSTE
+1135 KVLTLTKKLSGFME
-1149 LQPSTDQTY
+1149 LRPSTDQKY
-1158 TFELMKYDGITS
+1158 TFELLKRKGAAWK
-1170 TKFEDF
+1170 KFEDF
-1176 TFADAPTKEDKTIEI
+1176 TFADTPAKADKTIEI
-1191 TGAGTVTLLIDPEK
+1191 TGAGSVTLLIDPEK

-1324 NAFNLAPGDKITFTK
+1324 NAFNLAPGDKITFSK

-1373 VDDGDSKK
+1373 VKDDDSKENISSATNA
-1381 TISTETTSNGDD
+1381 TISGSFVGE
-1393 TAISGTF
+1393 
-1400 SGNENKKQM
+1400 ENRNQM

-1427 KIVESSTSTKEV
+1427 KIVENATSDQAVK
-1439 VADDNLTFTFKV
+1439 ADDNLTFTFKV
-1451 TKEPGGMNVGKSFYV
+1451 TKTPGGMNEDKSFYV
-1466 SVPIAKGDY
+1466 SVPVIKGNFK
-1475 EGSKE
+1475 GFKE
-1480 ITVPVGVYTIEEMS
+1480 IEVPVGVYQIEEMP
-1494 YLQYKA
+1494 YLQYEA
-1500 VENSKTAAV
+1500 VEKSKM
-1509 EAGSEPGNQATVIFH
+1509 ATVEVGDEPASTASVEFK
-1524 NYRCAD
+1524 NYRSAD

-1537 VTVNTVIKEDNK
+1537 VTVNTVIKDDK
-1549 FRFHSEDTSKP
+1549 FHFHSEDTSKP
-1560 KIKIRQ
+1560 KSKIRQ
-1566 IAALFTNSGKT
+1566 IAALITNGSKT